1 MAFSCDILAV
11 IQEKHTERFSL
22 LTFSLQ
28 YAQLENRHA
37 YNFHTNIFELSE
49 FVIVENYSRFFAR

>member
-11 IQEKHTERFSL
+11 IQEKHTEIFSL

-28 YAQLENRHA
+28 YALCALMSSQSGA
-37 YNFHTNIFELSE
+37 D
-49 FVIVENYSRFFAR
+49 ARTRMQADVY